1 MQQTIYASGGRGK
14 GHDPVK
20 ERLAERDV
28 NPRIRCSGMF
38 SLSEISVQ
46 AREKLH
52 RLVDIFETFLDVVE
66 AMKWT
71 QIAALSELLV
81 RKAFARRCLERKR
94 VHSDQFR
101 FFRGS
106 VDGMSFVILFSRRYL
121 CRAPTS
127 RRFAQLSHVLCS
139 SV

>member
-52 RLVDIFETFLDVVE
+52 RLVEIFETFLDVVE
-66 AMKWT
+66 AMKST
-71 QIAALSELLV
+71 QITALSKLLV
-81 RKAFARRCLERKR
+81 RKAFARRCLEQER
-94 VHSDQFR
+94 VHID
-101 FFRGS
+101 
-106 VDGMSFVILFSRRYL
+106 
-121 CRAPTS
+121 
-127 RRFAQLSHVLCS
+127 
-139 SV
+139 

>member
-52 RLVDIFETFLDVVE
+52 RLVNIFETFLDAVE
-66 AMKWT
+66 AMKST
-71 QIAALSELLV
+71 QIVASGKLLV
-81 RKAFARRCLERKR
+81 RKTFARRCLERKR
-94 VHSDQFR
+94 VHFD
-101 FFRGS
+101 
-106 VDGMSFVILFSRRYL
+106 
-121 CRAPTS
+121 
-127 RRFAQLSHVLCS
+127 
-139 SV
+139 